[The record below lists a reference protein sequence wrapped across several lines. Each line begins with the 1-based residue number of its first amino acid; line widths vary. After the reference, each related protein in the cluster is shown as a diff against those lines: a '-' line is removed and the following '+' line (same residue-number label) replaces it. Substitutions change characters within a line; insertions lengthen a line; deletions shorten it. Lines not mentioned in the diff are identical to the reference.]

1 MKFKLIGD
9 VSATVHFGYEFA
21 EGPQDVVEP
30 EFIAK
35 LENHPNFEAVIDD
48 SASDDGDPLEKMTK
62 RELEALGREYGVEL
76 DRRRSQKA
84 LVAQMREVLN
94 ANND

>member
-1 MKFKLIGD
+1 MKFKLVGD
-9 VSATVHFGYEFA
+9 VSAHIHFGYDFSK
-21 EGPQDVVEP
+21 GPQDVVEP

-35 LENHPNFEAVIDD
+35 LEGNRYFEAIIDD

-62 RELEALGREYGVEL
+62 RELESLGREHGVEL

-94 ANND
+94 ADNN